1 MMDPRARAEP
11 IVEAGA
17 AREVGVLL
25 LDVVLGRG
33 AHPDPAAPVAA
44 ALREARARADADG
57 RRLAAVASVV
67 GTAGDPQGL
76 AGQIAQLEAAGVE
89 VLPTNSE
96 ASRFAA
102 LLVRPALAGSLL
114 GAAS

>member
-1 MMDPRARAEP
+1 
-11 IVEAGA
+11 
-17 AREVGVLL
+17 VLL